1 MKINC
6 IEFFHIAVPFVV
18 PYKLSKKY
26 GTLSQAQ
33 AVVFKIHTNAGI
45 VGLGEADPMNP
56 FTDETPASVMMVAR
70 DHIAPLLL
78 GKDPENIAGI
88 EVELDQ
94 KIKGNLTARG
104 AVNMALFDIKG
115 KACNIPAHSLLGGL
129 YHTQLPLLS
138 GIGSG
143 SPKEDQAA
151 IEELI
156 KSGHKTV
163 MIKMG
168 TLPIKMEIERMISVR
183 KSFGSEI
190 FFIVDANQA
199 WTVFE
204 TLAFIQGCK
213 EYMPDLIEQPVAC
226 HDIHGLKR
234 IREHSSVPISA
245 DESLMTT
252 NDAQILIRERAVDV
266 LSIKVSKNGG
276 LSKAK
281 LIAGSAGLFGHQ
293 CLMNSMLEFG
303 ITQAASLQ
311 VGCTLDNLLPVGHAY
326 GSVLRMSDDIT
337 DFRKNISRGKV
348 IVPTDAGLGV
358 TLNDQKLKKYTKDY
372 IKIQ

>member
-6 IEFFHIAVPFVV
+6 VELFHISIPFVV

-26 GTLSQAQ
+26 GTLTHAH
-33 AVVFKIHTNAGI
+33 AVMFKVHTDSGI

-56 FTDETPASVMMVAR
+56 FTEETPASVMMIAR
-70 DHIAPLLL
+70 DHIVPLLL
-78 GKDPENIAGI
+78 GKDPENIARI

-94 KIKGNLTARG
+94 KVKGNLTARG

-115 KACNIPAHSLLGGL
+115 KACNIPVHSLLGGL
-129 YHTQLPLLS
+129 YHAQLPLLS

-143 SPKEDQAA
+143 TPKEDQTA
-151 IEELI
+151 IEELM
-156 KSGHKTV
+156 KSGHQTV

-168 TLPIKMEIERMISVR
+168 TLPIKMEIERMISAR
-183 KSFGSEI
+183 KCFGSEI

-204 TLAFIQGCK
+204 TLEFIEGCRG
-213 EYMPDLIEQPVAC
+213 YMPDLIEQPVAC
-226 HDIHGLKR
+226 RDIHGLKR
-234 IREHSSVPISA
+234 IRERSPVPISA
-245 DESLMTT
+245 DESMMTT
-252 NDAQILIRERAVDV
+252 NDAEILIRERAVDV

-276 LSKAK
+276 ISKAK

-303 ITQAASLQ
+303 ITQAASLHI
-311 VGCTLDNLLPVGHAY
+311 GCTLNNLLPVGHAY

-337 DFRKNISRGKV
+337 DFRKNISHGKV
-348 IVPTDAGLGV
+348 IVPMESGLGV
-358 TLNDQKLKKYTKDY
+358 NLDDQKLKKYTKDY
-372 IKIQ
+372 LKIQ